1 MSLQNQGLPSVPKP
15 KRSKHLKDSSIDF
28 CRIGGLNN
36 HLKMLR
42 EIIIFPLLHGNV
54 FSHFNIKAPRGV
66 LFYGPPGTGKTLV
79 AAALATEITK
89 EGIGKVAFFPRKGAD
104 VLDKWVGG
112 SEKNL
117 RDLFEKATKC
127 KPAIIFFD
135 ELDGLAPVRDKQ
147 TDQVHSSVVATLLAL
162 MDGLD
167 NKPGLIVIGA
177 TNRIDAVDPALRRPG
192 RFDKELYFPLPG
204 VEARRQILEV
214 HTKTWKHRPSSRL
227 LTALVE
233 ATSGFSGAD
242 LQALCSEAIVRCMKR
257 AYPCLQGVKID
268 PDKLKVDECD
278 FRNARLCMVPST
290 QKNGLKMRKL
300 TSIIEPLL
308 EGQLRKVMRSIQTFW
323 PHFLQENYK
332 YITGEERYA
341 GRVLLIGNS
350 MQGVDNHI
358 IPALLQQL
366 EYLPSFIFDVT
377 YVSKKTNMIN
387 AQVHHPSVILLSR
400 VDDWWSII
408 DECDQLSIVSA
419 LEDIHAGL
427 PILVVATCRKDVP
440 FMARRQFTISCGLMA
455 ILQNFFYNNSS
466 ILLKIEDPTD
476 DERMA
481 FLKPLFFDRNIV
493 SLVTVLENSRT
504 AIKETKKSSK
514 NRKAIKAL
522 GHIINKGKR
531 KRSSSRSSFSPVKK
545 RQRRKEIQTNLVR
558 SNSVSSFYDIHKE
571 IKQKK
576 SGVIDLK
583 RSGSMRSIDDTVAS
597 YSSTPY
603 FSTVLSN
610 LLNQRGSD
618 QGVMVDTTLK
628 TFLSNKRL
636 NCGAKDDNE
645 YVANNMDDPPMQHIY
660 TLWKHASMVT
670 SNKMYVTQLELLYD
684 VISACINIHWNS
696 FESLVKNLEDILRN
710 IEHSNS
716 IDLI

>member
-332 YITGEERYA
+332 YNI
-341 GRVLLIGNS
+341 S
-350 MQGVDNHI
+350 
-358 IPALLQQL
+358 L
-366 EYLPSFIFDVT
+366 EKNDML
-377 YVSKKTNMIN
+377 
-387 AQVHHPSVILLSR
+387 AECCLS
-400 VDDWWSII
+400 
-408 DECDQLSIVSA
+408 
-419 LEDIHAGL
+419 
-427 PILVVATCRKDVP
+427 ATACK
-440 FMARRQFTISCGLMA
+440 
-455 ILQNFFYNNSS
+455 LQNFFYNNSS

-696 FESLVKNLEDILRN
+696 FESLNLEDILRN